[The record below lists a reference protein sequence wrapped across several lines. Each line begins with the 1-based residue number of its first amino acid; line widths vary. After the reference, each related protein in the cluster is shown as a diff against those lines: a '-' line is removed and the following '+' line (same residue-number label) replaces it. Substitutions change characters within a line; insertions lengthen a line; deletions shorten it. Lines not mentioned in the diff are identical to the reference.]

1 MRIEGETDIASTE
14 TLNYLGVV
22 MEKDEK
28 MEEHNVQS
36 KIKNEN
42 VLVPGSASYQLT

>member
-36 KIKNEN
+36 KID
-42 VLVPGSASYQLT
+42 SAKD